1 MEVFFKYDN
10 VIYHQLL
17 ALRVLC
23 AGWYRFSI
31 VLTFLCGLKKTI
43 RIRYE
48 WTRIFSTTERKN
60 SPSSKTFGYV
70 CKGPKIVKIS
80 CLFFFSSFRSFQR
93 PWQISLPFH
102 RLQLRF
108 HTPEAW
114 KRYPFRLELPPIGH
128 YRDTPTGESSQ
139 EISTELTTCRELWKN
154 AQLWVYALTSVS
166 QFLVK
171 STLNQLTIRR
181 AYKVNYYKDCRLF
194 LYRKSHSFAALMQSF
209 DFWYINKSC
218 VKTVRAQFPWRILY

>member
-1 MEVFFKYDN
+1 MYRRSKPILFFYSCWKIN
-10 VIYHQLL
+10 EHSL
-17 ALRVLC
+17 
-23 AGWYRFSI
+23 FS
-31 VLTFLCGLKKTI
+31 L
-43 RIRYE
+43 RIRPRQHVSVLFE
-48 WTRIFSTTERKN
+48 N
-60 SPSSKTFGYV
+60 GY
-70 CKGPKIVKIS
+70 
-80 CLFFFSSFRSFQR
+80 FF
-93 PWQISLPFH
+93 L
-102 RLQLRF
+102 RLGL
-108 HTPEAW
+108 
-114 KRYPFRLELPPIGH
+114 LELPRIGH

-218 VKTVRAQFPWRILY
+218 VKTVGAQFPWRILY